1 MHTGKLNKKDLGLAW
16 TYIAFVRHE
25 KRTSGTVDL
34 LYLLNVLQAMNLI
47 KEAQYL
53 SSVEF
58 GTEVLNS
65 TGRIFINDYQVIIQ

>member
-34 LYLLNVLQAMNLI
+34 LYLLNVFTGN
-47 KEAQYL
+47 
-53 SSVEF
+53 EF
-58 GTEVLNS
+58 
-65 TGRIFINDYQVIIQ
+65 D